1 MAYPEFLLREEV
13 DKKADEIEADLRA
26 HNYGTHYPRVYGKD
40 ISRVWSL
47 RKAGLGLLSG
57 MPGSAKPV
65 SVIEDTAVAPQR
77 LPAYIADM
85 KKMLDGYGLSCVYHA
100 HIENMRRI
108 PYFLYLLQKTINFI
122 SQ

>member
-1 MAYPEFLLREEV
+1 
-13 DKKADEIEADLRA
+13 
-26 HNYGTHYPRVYGKD
+26 
-40 ISRVWSL
+40 
-47 RKAGLGLLSG
+47 

-100 HIENMRRI
+100 
-108 PYFLYLLQKTINFI
+108 I
-122 SQ
+122 SVPESYTSVQFCN

>member
-1 MAYPEFLLREEV
+1 
-13 DKKADEIEADLRA
+13 
-26 HNYGTHYPRVYGKD
+26 
-40 ISRVWSL
+40 
-47 RKAGLGLLSG
+47 

-100 HIENMRRI
+100 QYRRVT
-108 PYFLYLLQKTINFI
+108 PPSSFEFKGRKR
-122 SQ
+122 

>member
-1 MAYPEFLLREEV
+1 
-13 DKKADEIEADLRA
+13 
-26 HNYGTHYPRVYGKD
+26 
-40 ISRVWSL
+40 
-47 RKAGLGLLSG
+47 

-100 HIENMRRI
+100 HISTGELHLRPVLNLKEEKIGSYSVR
-108 PYFLYLLQKTINFI
+108 
-122 SQ
+122 